1 MIAGVSIIIGKV
13 ESIEKDGTTIRFKI
27 PSVMDNLPAGTYPIA
42 KAIGN
47 HSFNIELN
55 NTVFITRPNPE
66 TNVFFYQP
74 LDFEDFIGLRR
85 KISDGTNEVI
95 VGKKSIEINA
105 SPSSKFVLTV
115 NGKSIFD
122 ISTNEL
128 GETIIDINSESTDV
142 INPLLNKSFTCANC
156 FMTGALHGTNK
167 KEA

>member
-47 HSFNIELN
+47 HSFNIEVN

-95 VGKKSIEINA
+95 IGKESIEINT
-105 SPSSKFVLTV
+105 SPSSKFVLKV

-122 ISTNEL
+122 ISTL
-128 GETIIDINSESTDV
+128 GGKTIIDINSEPTDV
-142 INPLLNKSFTCANC
+142 INPLLNKSFTCAKC
-156 FMTGALHGTNK
+156 FMSGAPHGTNK